1 MNTNIISFLAKAIVI
16 LLPTVMSGVFGDICT
31 NYTTLS
37 DPWRNIGFILPLHP
51 GWPKSDI
58 HLMSGWYRF
67 TGIGGDHSDGMINTG
82 MIKPCVA
89 FDINN
94 CDTNVTSTIIHCST
108 NDKILSRFNCTG
120 GLILY
125 YLEPTNGTY
134 ITSHSSCSPSPCGEH
149 AQCNPS
155 NGSCVC
161 DTGLSIPDGFLP
173 TGDSYGC
180 TDFQIQ
186 QPQTCEVN
194 FTLECLVNLLN
205 ESQISTAQVMPQN
218 VMVNILATI
227 HNNTYLLNAF
237 ESTTQSTMA
246 NYGNSILKATE
257 KLVSIMVNNV
267 KMDSTSIN
275 LPNLDIEI
283 FKVGP
288 NTTLT
293 KIPQIKTSTAFLD
306 IDLIAISKHN
316 NGSTAVVFMTYS
328 NMLNMLK
335 PDTNTNAVKTMM
347 SIVVTVMVLPISN
360 NPSTVNHNPS
370 PSRDIDYP
378 HTSQTTDDPKMP
390 LQVPYNVTLNN
401 PDYHQHYDASCVTW
415 SGTKW
420 VNGFCHVTW
429 KNDSYTVCSC
439 VHPETLALLMQIEDS
454 VSDPTLELLD
464 IIAES
469 VGLVFLSLA
478 LLTFA
483 LCRRNTR
490 LTNTAQINL
499 CLSLLLAHLLFLLTQ
514 QFLQYIQPIQLAC
527 VTLAGVLL
535 FLFLS
540 AFVWMFIE
548 AVLLFIAVRNL
559 SNIRSKQK
567 EVLSWKW
574 LIIIGYVIPLVIV
587 SVSAGLF
594 PDGFGSDNCWLKKD
608 EQFFW
613 SFLGPVCFILT
624 ANWIL
629 FIIIFVIVTYTLK
642 HMDREILHNNY
653 RTANELKKRVILK
666 TLAQS
671 VILGCP
677 WILGFFSSYEVQIIY
692 LVLNS
697 QQGTF
702 IFLLHCVFNQEV
714 YAEFQRITNQNLPNK
729 FYAQLDHY
737 TPRLMT
743 MFQQK
748 ASKTG
753 RVSDAL
759 VDILKAHD
767 EQELHDVHTRRT
779 TVLRAL
785 PVLLREDVLG
795 FYKTSMDDPN
805 EIELGDV
812 PVALFITG
820 SENVDDPV
828 HYHPVKVSIVLE
840 SDVVT
845 KFCRL
850 ADAFLVLF
858 GLIYGLHLSYPKGLT
873 STFEF
878 VQKILLG
885 LEDGKLSPKLQTIKN
900 DLMV

>member
-1 MNTNIISFLAKAIVI
+1 
-16 LLPTVMSGVFGDICT
+16 
-31 NYTTLS
+31 
-37 DPWRNIGFILPLHP
+37 
-51 GWPKSDI
+51 
-58 HLMSGWYRF
+58 
-67 TGIGGDHSDGMINTG
+67 
-82 MIKPCVA
+82 
-89 FDINN
+89 
-94 CDTNVTSTIIHCST
+94 
-108 NDKILSRFNCTG
+108 
-120 GLILY
+120 
-125 YLEPTNGTY
+125 
-134 ITSHSSCSPSPCGEH
+134 
-149 AQCNPS
+149 
-155 NGSCVC
+155 
-161 DTGLSIPDGFLP
+161 
-173 TGDSYGC
+173 
-180 TDFQIQ
+180 
-186 QPQTCEVN
+186 
-194 FTLECLVNLLN
+194 
-205 ESQISTAQVMPQN
+205 MPQN

-227 HNNTYLLNAF
+227 HNNTYLLNGF
-237 ESTTQSTMA
+237 ESTAQSTMA

-275 LPNLDIEI
+275 LPNLDIGI

-401 PDYHQHYDASCVTW
+401 PDKYHQHYDASCVTW

-624 ANWIL
+624 
-629 FIIIFVIVTYTLK
+629 
-642 HMDREILHNNY
+642 
-653 RTANELKKRVILK
+653 
-666 TLAQS
+666 
-671 VILGCP
+671 
-677 WILGFFSSYEVQIIY
+677 
-692 LVLNS
+692 
-697 QQGTF
+697 
-702 IFLLHCVFNQEV
+702 V

-743 MFQQK
+743 MFRQKASKTGRVSDALVDILKAHDEQVYAEFQRITNQNLPNKFYAQLDHYTPRLMTMFRQK

-812 PVALFITG
+812 PVALFVTG

-828 HYHPVKVSIVLE
+828 HYHPVKVSIVLD
-840 SDVVT
+840 SDVAT

-858 GLIYGLHLSYPKGLT
+858 GLIYGLHLNYPKGLT

>member
-401 PDYHQHYDASCVTW
+401 PDKYHQHYDASCVTW

-624 ANWIL
+624 
-629 FIIIFVIVTYTLK
+629 
-642 HMDREILHNNY
+642 
-653 RTANELKKRVILK
+653 
-666 TLAQS
+666 
-671 VILGCP
+671 
-677 WILGFFSSYEVQIIY
+677 
-692 LVLNS
+692 
-697 QQGTF
+697 
-702 IFLLHCVFNQEV
+702 V